1 MAVSHLKV
9 NVIMGVKVIG
19 LLLLLFAGVCQ
30 GSFGIGYKRYHPFAW
45 EVFWALYTGF
55 CFIMSL
61 IWTTIKVPDWY
72 NYIGITGSGPFIT
85 AILCGVVWG
94 ISAIYFTKSIDII
107 GMSLVYGISMGV
119 STIAGSLLPLIIN
132 KNLPTGNSAFYL
144 AVGLFI
150 SLIGIGVIT
159 LAGMK
164 RDGNEEKSNT
174 KKGIIFAVVSGLGS
188 GAMNLGFN
196 ATAPIG
202 DAVKYAG
209 YDRTGASALGWMLV
223 IFGGLLITEVYCIYR
238 MLKNKSYKTIR
249 EKGAGSRSLK
259 LFNTSIVWFMAL
271 LLYGIATYMLGD
283 FGSVIGW
290 ILFNAL
296 ALMIS
301 SGWGLILGEWKSS
314 GEARKL
320 LFIGNAILVG
330 AWFFIA
336 NV

>member
-1 MAVSHLKV
+1 M
-9 NVIMGVKVIG
+9 IG
-19 LLLLLFAGVCQ
+19 LLLLLLAGVCQ
-30 GSFGIGYKRYHPFAW
+30 GSFGIGYKKYHPLAW
-45 EVFWALYTGF
+45 EVFWSLYTAF

-72 NYIGITGSGPFIT
+72 NYIGIMGNGPIIT

-132 KNLPTGNSAFYL
+132 KNLTTGTSSIYL
-144 AVGLFI
+144 AIGLLI
-150 SLIGIGVIT
+150 SLLGISVIT

-164 RDGNEEKSNT
+164 RDGKEEKSNT

-196 ATAPIG
+196 ATSSIG
-202 DAVKYAG
+202 DAVKLAG

-223 IFGGLLITEVYCIYR
+223 IFGGFLITEVYCLYR
-238 MLKNKSYKTIR
+238 IVKNKSYKTIV
-249 EKGAGSRSLK
+249 EKGAGSRCLK
-259 LFNTSIVWFMAL
+259 LFITSLIWFMAL
-271 LLYGIATYMLGD
+271 LLYGISTYLLGD

-320 LFIGNAILVG
+320 LLIGNVILVG